1 MPGVSFYIL
10 EKETEQEKFIFACK
24 LIEKAY
30 RQGQFSFVL
39 TKDDRQSQIMD
50 DLLWSFRPGSFIP
63 HDKMPV
69 TPKANSSRVLI
80 GKSPPSGDHQTL
92 LVNLSENC
100 PGLNNQNTRIIE
112 IIENDETAK
121 AAGRARYKQYQSA
134 GFSIET
140 HRL

>member
-1 MPGVSFYIL
+1 MTGVSFYIL
-10 EKETEQEKFIFACK
+10 EKDSAQGQYIFACK

-63 HDKMPV
+63 HDKMPC
-69 TPKANSSRVLI
+69 TPNTNSSRVLI
-80 GKSPPSGDHQTL
+80 GKALPSDDHQTL
-92 LVNLSENC
+92 LINLSENC
-100 PGLNNQNTRIIE
+100 PDLDHQNARIIE

>member
-1 MPGVSFYIL
+1 MAGVSFYIL
-10 EKETEQEKFIFACK
+10 EQETEQEKYIFACK

-63 HDKMPV
+63 HDKMPA
-69 TPKANSSRVLI
+69 TAKANTPRVLI
-80 GKSPPSGDHQTL
+80 GKAPPTDDQQTL

-100 PGLNNQNTRIIE
+100 PDMDSQNARIIE

-121 AAGRARYKQYQSA
+121 AVGRARYKQYQSA

>member
-1 MPGVSFYIL
+1 MTGVSFYIL
-10 EKETEQEKFIFACK
+10 GKETEQEKYIFACK

-50 DLLWSFRPGSFIP
+50 DLLWNFRPGSFIP
-63 HDKMPV
+63 HDKMPD
-69 TPKANSSRVLI
+69 TPKANASRVLI
-80 GKSPPSGDHQTL
+80 GKTPPTDYQQTL
-92 LVNLSENC
+92 LVNLSDNC
-100 PGLNNQNTRIIE
+100 PELDNQNARIIE

>member
-1 MPGVSFYIL
+1 MTGVSFYIL
-10 EKETEQEKFIFACK
+10 EKEAERGKYIFACK

-30 RQGQFSFVL
+30 RQGQFCFVL
-39 TKDDRQSQIMD
+39 TQDDHQSQIMD
-50 DLLWSFRPGSFIP
+50 DLLWTFRPGSFIP
-63 HDKMPV
+63 HDKMPCK
-69 TPKANSSRVLI
+69 PNANSSRVLI
-80 GKSPPSGDHQTL
+80 GKAPLSDDRQTL

-100 PGLNNQNTRIIE
+100 PDLDHQNARIIE

-140 HRL
+140 HRI